1 MIFVLFDLVD
11 FTSLSPTKPS
21 LPSTLPHDAGGGL
34 AWWRRARVKIRSR
47 KVVFCNFLPTIYCKI
62 FEWLIDYVLTFV
74 TSNLNVGFKQ
84 AVMLWDILLHF
95 NYIFLL
101 FFWHI
106 WLEYAIFG
114 LNSQLKTPAPD
125 QVTGDRSSSDDR
137 TIVIP
142 EGNKGVHMRY
152 EVWGIV

>member
-101 FFWHI
+101 FFGT
-106 WLEYAIFG
+106 FG
-114 LNSQLKTPAPD
+114 LN
-125 QVTGDRSSSDDR
+125 
-137 TIVIP
+137 
-142 EGNKGVHMRY
+142 MRY
-152 EVWGIV
+152 LAWIHNWRRPLLIKLQETDRAATTERLSYRRETKGFIWGMKCEE